1 MDTDK
6 FVSQKTRRCYKID
19 NYSSM
24 TRQVPLGWCTR
35 NGKSGSVSAVSL
47 RESGTSVR
55 LEQRFGSINN
65 VRLA

>member
-1 MDTDK
+1 
-6 FVSQKTRRCYKID
+6 
-19 NYSSM
+19 M